1 MALLLNLFLLYQDF
15 DGDNYLGKEDLKL
28 TVRAITAN
36 ELSDE
41 EMEFVTDKV
50 NDVVHFLVKIQL
62 RVLIT

>member
-28 TVRAITAN
+28 TLRAITAN